1 MEKVM
6 DVLEMYDGLT
16 LAADEINTV
25 PIFEACAVH
34 FDAFI
39 KLLDMYHN
47 FPEFELFV
55 LQIFSHLAA
64 HLFFESLSA
73 EQKSRFNSSIM
84 KLIAVYTKNESGNFE
99 FSNAQK
105 ISE

>member
-1 MEKVM
+1 
-6 DVLEMYDGLT
+6 MYDGLT

-64 HLFFESLSA
+64 HLFFESLSV
-73 EQKSRFNSSIM
+73 EQKSRFNANIM
-84 KLIAVYTKNESGNFE
+84 KLIAVYTKNESGKSLFCRNE
-99 FSNAQK
+99 L
-105 ISE
+105 I